1 MQGAILYADALER
14 IIPDFRDDAPLERHV
29 IEQRVWV
36 LSDDA
41 YVGSTYRSAA
51 FDKPPYNRYTIIRAQ
66 FDKWFSQ
73 KVQEA
78 GALLLC
84 ETTVTGLVMDGD
96 RVAGVH
102 TDRGGTVYA
111 DLVILGDGVNSLLA
125 NKAGFHPELK
135 PRDVALAVKEIH
147 FLPEATIES
156 RFNVQPDQGVVIE
169 MAGKITQGMVGT
181 GFLYTNRE
189 SLTIGVGCLL
199 SDFKANGVPP
209 YQMLEDMKKHPA
221 IAPLLE
227 GGEMKEYCAHLI
239 PEGGYKAVPQ
249 VYGHGWLMVGDAAM
263 LVNSVH
269 REGSQPGHDL
279 RPPGGGNGARTG
291 RRRQGHDG
299 AQSGR
304 LPRAPGRQLRAQ
316 GPEEIPAPAAGVRPQ
331 PPVLHRLPGPAQ
343 RRRPH
348 PAHRRRRRQENQG
361 KTGAQKLRHAP
372 LAAGSG
378 GRCLQAVEGLR
389 MIKVEEK
396 LFQNRYR
403 VDAGRP
409 HISIID
415 ASVCQHDCPTK
426 QCTVCCPAAC
436 YTREGDGRVTL
447 ITDGCLECGTCRV
460 ICTDHRNVAWEYP
473 RGGYGILFKFG

>member
-1 MQGAILYADALER
+1 MSEKFDVIVVGAGPAGNAAAFTLAKGGLKVLQIERGESPGSKNVQGAILYADALER
-14 IIPDFRDDAPLERHV
+14 IIPDFRDDAPLERHI
-29 IEQRVWV
+29 IEQRIWV

-41 YVGSTYRSAA
+41 YVGSSYRSAA

-147 FLPEATIES
+147 FLPEPTIES

-249 VYGHGWLMVGDAAM
+249 TYGNGWMMVGDAAM

-269 REGSQPGHDL
+269 REGSNL
-279 RPPGGGNGARTG
+279 AMT
-291 RRRQGHDG
+291 
-299 AQSGR
+299 SGR
-304 LPRAPGRQLRAQ
+304 LAAETALELA
-316 GPEEIPAPAAGVRPQ
+316 AAGKAMTARNLAAYRARLEDSF
-331 PPVLHRLPGPAQ
+331 VLKDLKKYQRLPQVFDRNHQFFTDYPDLLNGAAHTLLTVDGVDKKTKEKQ
-343 RRRPH
+343 VRKNFVTRRSPLGLVGD
-348 PAHRRRRRQENQG
+348 AF
-361 KTGAQKLRHAP
+361 KLWRAF
-372 LAAGSG
+372 
-378 GRCLQAVEGLR
+378 E
-389 MIKVEEK
+389 
-396 LFQNRYR
+396 
-403 VDAGRP
+403 
-409 HISIID
+409 
-415 ASVCQHDCPTK
+415 
-426 QCTVCCPAAC
+426 
-436 YTREGDGRVTL
+436 
-447 ITDGCLECGTCRV
+447 
-460 ICTDHRNVAWEYP
+460 
-473 RGGYGILFKFG
+473 